1 MKKGLEVG
9 EFRDNLGKPYQIY
22 TEIIDKGKN
31 ISGTK
36 RKIKWQ
42 FGWSDSDIDH
52 EVTLVHSIVSGKKTI
67 YENGVEITSSQ
78 DVLATEFSYGW
89 NALAGLH
96 VYRVECFFP
105 ILGEYSYL
113 FSIDGIRFNNFPR
126 RRGERRYPEKLG
138 SDNKVD
144 GFNVDTNIVTTN
156 NKKSTGKIKNSN
168 ENNQSTDGDTV
179 KNTGKNKNKTSY
191 NADRDRSSSFDPFE
205 VPETTANRKDSF
217 DPFADEAPKQ
227 EAKSCITSVTL
238 TTDDFI
244 TMSDVS
250 ATTTKANVFDFLS
263 DYNGTHTT
271 TTASSASSIDI
282 FASAPNPIEIN
293 ANHLDNFTA
302 STNKV
307 KSTNT
312 EKIVDPFALINA
324 TTKPISNNNF
334 KASEF
339 ADKLNV
345 PKKLIN
351 FDFSLPE
358 DKTVVDLNSKS
369 IGVPKPTSAIVDPFA
384 SLTVKKPA
392 TASFN
397 TSALATN
404 TTALPSKA
412 AVPVNPFAQPVTGG
426 KGMTISGIG
435 INNSTQQLQQKPI
448 AKTSLEQLDWKM

>member
-179 KNTGKNKNKTSY
+179 KNTGKNKKC
-191 NADRDRSSSFDPFE
+191 
-205 VPETTANRKDSF
+205 K
-217 DPFADEAPKQ
+217 
-227 EAKSCITSVTL
+227 
-238 TTDDFI
+238 
-244 TMSDVS
+244 
-250 ATTTKANVFDFLS
+250 
-263 DYNGTHTT
+263 
-271 TTASSASSIDI
+271 
-282 FASAPNPIEIN
+282 
-293 ANHLDNFTA
+293 
-302 STNKV
+302 
-307 KSTNT
+307 
-312 EKIVDPFALINA
+312 
-324 TTKPISNNNF
+324 
-334 KASEF
+334 
-339 ADKLNV
+339 
-345 PKKLIN
+345 
-351 FDFSLPE
+351 
-358 DKTVVDLNSKS
+358 
-369 IGVPKPTSAIVDPFA
+369 
-384 SLTVKKPA
+384 
-392 TASFN
+392 
-397 TSALATN
+397 
-404 TTALPSKA
+404 
-412 AVPVNPFAQPVTGG
+412 
-426 KGMTISGIG
+426 
-435 INNSTQQLQQKPI
+435 
-448 AKTSLEQLDWKM
+448 